1 MALASA
7 GCEMPS
13 SSYTAG
19 PRPQLPGLWAAELA
33 SVASTQALQRDGWRD
48 CEAGGSG
55 RRGWARARNRLAR
68 SAGGCARARR
78 ARAWQAEQARHM
90 VNPQCRDGPAMVL
103 LFRDHFVR
111 PIEGSAG
118 SLAETLEETDETC
131 MPCEDAITSNQVA
144 QVRSVLR
151 GSVIG
156 WLDKNVG
163 ECFVTCPVTYEKTLD
178 RHALRHFKRQLY
190 ARVPS

>member
-7 GCEMPS
+7 GCEMSS

-90 VNPQCRDGPAMVL
+90 VNPRCRDGGPA
-103 LFRDHFVR
+103 FPDHFVRR

-118 SLAETLEETDETC
+118 SPMLW
-131 MPCEDAITSNQVA
+131 S
-144 QVRSVLR
+144 
-151 GSVIG
+151 
-156 WLDKNVG
+156 
-163 ECFVTCPVTYEKTLD
+163 
-178 RHALRHFKRQLY
+178 
-190 ARVPS
+190 

>member
-1 MALASA
+1 MELSADRSKRVGSGGHGWACRSASRPGLWRGAAAAFAEEERCDLIGGTGGEGGEGKVGPGREGLMALASA

-90 VNPQCRDGPAMVL
+90 VNPRCRDAVP

-118 SLAETLEETDETC
+118 SPMLW
-131 MPCEDAITSNQVA
+131 S
-144 QVRSVLR
+144 
-151 GSVIG
+151 
-156 WLDKNVG
+156 
-163 ECFVTCPVTYEKTLD
+163 
-178 RHALRHFKRQLY
+178 
-190 ARVPS
+190 

>member
-1 MALASA
+1 MIGGTGGEGGEGKVGPGREGLMALASA

-78 ARAWQAEQARHM
+78 ARTWQAEQALGIYGEPPMSRWRSRFSAIISSVQSKEAPDRPCYGVCQTCYRSSAEIPWFLHGIRIFAIWS
-90 VNPQCRDGPAMVL
+90 CGCESRD
-103 LFRDHFVR
+103 
-111 PIEGSAG
+111 
-118 SLAETLEETDETC
+118 
-131 MPCEDAITSNQVA
+131 
-144 QVRSVLR
+144 
-151 GSVIG
+151 
-156 WLDKNVG
+156 
-163 ECFVTCPVTYEKTLD
+163 
-178 RHALRHFKRQLY
+178 
-190 ARVPS
+190 

>member
-7 GCEMPS
+7 GCEMSS

-78 ARAWQAEQARHM
+78 ARAWQAEQAERK
-90 VNPQCRDGPAMVL
+90 
-103 LFRDHFVR
+103 VR
-111 PIEGSAG
+111 PSQNSNLRAFVVEADRSPQPRV
-118 SLAETLEETDETC
+118 TC
-131 MPCEDAITSNQVA
+131 ARI
-144 QVRSVLR
+144 
-151 GSVIG
+151 
-156 WLDKNVG
+156 NVG
-163 ECFVTCPVTYEKTLD
+163 SELHYRNKF
-178 RHALRHFKRQLY
+178 LR
-190 ARVPS
+190 

>member
-78 ARAWQAEQARHM
+78 ARAWQAEQAERK
-90 VNPQCRDGPAMVL
+90 
-103 LFRDHFVR
+103 VR
-111 PIEGSAG
+111 PSQN
-118 SLAETLEETDETC
+118 
-131 MPCEDAITSNQVA
+131 SN
-144 QVRSVLR
+144 LR
-151 GSVIG
+151 AFV
-156 WLDKNVG
+156 VG
-163 ECFVTCPVTYEKTLD
+163 GGRPLSRPRVTCARINVSSGLHYRNKF
-178 RHALRHFKRQLY
+178 LR
-190 ARVPS
+190 

>member
-33 SVASTQALQRDGWRD
+33 SVASTQALQRDGRQD
-48 CEAGGSG
+48 CEASGSG

-90 VNPQCRDGPAMVL
+90 VNPRCRDGGPAFPRSFRPSHNRRKRRIAHRLPYSRARRRGVYVMELAKLVL
-103 LFRDHFVR
+103 EVRLPFFV
-111 PIEGSAG
+111 P
-118 SLAETLEETDETC
+118 
-131 MPCEDAITSNQVA
+131 
-144 QVRSVLR
+144 RSV
-151 GSVIG
+151 V
-156 WLDKNVG
+156 
-163 ECFVTCPVTYEKTLD
+163 F
-178 RHALRHFKRQLY
+178 
-190 ARVPS
+190 ARYSDFRYLVVWV

>member
-68 SAGGCARARR
+68 SASGCARTRR
-78 ARAWQAEQARHM
+78 ARAWQAEQAERK
-90 VNPQCRDGPAMVL
+90 
-103 LFRDHFVR
+103 VR
-111 PIEGSAG
+111 PSQN
-118 SLAETLEETDETC
+118 
-131 MPCEDAITSNQVA
+131 SNLRAFVVEADRSPQPRVD
-144 QVRSVLR
+144 VRE
-151 GSVIG
+151 
-156 WLDKNVG
+156 N
-163 ECFVTCPVTYEKTLD
+163 
-178 RHALRHFKRQLY
+178 
-190 ARVPS
+190 

>member
-78 ARAWQAEQARHM
+78 ARARHQAEQAERK
-90 VNPQCRDGPAMVL
+90 
-103 LFRDHFVR
+103 VR
-111 PIEGSAG
+111 PSQNSNLRAFVVGGGRPLSSAK
-118 SLAETLEETDETC
+118 SE
-131 MPCEDAITSNQVA
+131 
-144 QVRSVLR
+144 VRE
-151 GSVIG
+151 
-156 WLDKNVG
+156 N
-163 ECFVTCPVTYEKTLD
+163 
-178 RHALRHFKRQLY
+178 
-190 ARVPS
+190 